1 MSLNHS
7 PAIVTDG
14 LVLCLDAA
22 NVRSYPKTGT
32 TWSDLAGANDGTLT
46 NMDAT
51 NFSSDNRGV
60 LSFDGSNESV
70 TVSSSNLSFNVQS
83 GSSFLAWVKPDTVAG
98 GDTFGSTNPKYII
111 SKGSGSVATANFLF
125 RILGGKIDFVY
136 AYASS
141 QYVGRRSS
149 SSVVTAS
156 NWNFISAVHDGSS
169 IKVYLNGSETASSAT
184 GDSATNASLTTG
196 SSAYIGSEINSQ
208 RYFDGSIGAINIYN
222 RALSADEVR
231 RNYEATVGRY
241 T

>member
-1 MSLNHS
+1 MACNAG
-7 PAIVTDG
+7 PDIIEDG

-22 NVRSYPKTGT
+22 NINSYPKSGT

-111 SKGSGSVATANFLF
+111 SKGSGNVSTANFLF

-136 AYASS
+136 ALATN
-141 QYVGRRSS
+141 QYVTQRSN
-149 SSVVTAS
+149 SSVVTA
-156 NWNFISAVHDGSS
+156 NVWNFISAVHEGSS
-169 IKVYLNGSETASSAT
+169 IKLYLNGSESASSNINNAV
-184 GDSATNASLTTG
+184 TNASLTTG
-196 SSAYIGSEINSQ
+196 TSAYIGSEINNQ
-208 RYFDGSIGAINIYN
+208 RYFDGSIGVINIYN
-222 RALSADEVR
+222 RALTADEVR